1 MVHGV
6 RDFKVY
12 LVFPVEL
19 LSHDC
24 ELSEGFEGLE
34 DWGGL
39 LGWIGDIF
47 IIFKGIS
54 FIPYLSNMKDQGWLL
69 FKHH

>member
-12 LVFPVEL
+12 LVVPVEL

-47 IIFKGIS
+47 IIFKGVSSYIHTIS
-54 FIPYLSNMKDQGWLL
+54 F
-69 FKHH
+69 KHERSGLVAV